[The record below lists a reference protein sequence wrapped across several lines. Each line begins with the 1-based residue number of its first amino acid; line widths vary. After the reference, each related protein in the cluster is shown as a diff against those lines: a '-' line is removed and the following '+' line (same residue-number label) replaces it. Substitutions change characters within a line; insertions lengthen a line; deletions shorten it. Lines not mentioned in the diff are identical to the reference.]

1 MSQWLVP
8 TNNTQ
13 SNRSLPERQRTEP
26 TGWVAK
32 RDNRRAEEA
41 KSRELDRIDSQ
52 AEIQAYKDYSQAKV
66 AVHRAHLTTHVE
78 KAKANARRE
87 VTQDIMI
94 HAKTIHSL
102 VSGLSAGDPGLEM
115 VLRGIQEAHTLGEQ
129 QRIFRLSTD
138 G

>member
-8 TNNTQ
+8 TNQQ
-13 SNRSLPERQRTEP
+13 SDRSLPERQRPEP
-26 TGWVAK
+26 RGWAAK
-32 RDNRRAEEA
+32 REQQRDQQA
-41 KSRELDRIDSQ
+41 KGRELDRIDSQ
-52 AEIQAYKDYSQAKV
+52 AEVQAYKDYSQAKV
-66 AVHRAHLTTHVE
+66 QVHCAHLTAIVE

-129 QRIFRLSTD
+129 QRIFGLSTN